1 MGRITTVAFA
11 AALLNSVAATMKS
24 DCTTDRQ
31 MVVKFSIS
39 SVPGH
44 SVGTKKKLLYHY
56 GVNAKDRPHSAG
68 KADIT
73 ICHAEFPTISRDNT
87 CTIIDSDTTA
97 LPAKVCDSNQYCDS
111 DGKCQDLKKSD
122 ADVCYDTTLNEYTAF
137 CDPSSRCNKHNGKCK
152 LIAPKCDG
160 NTGYKV
166 AYIYDFSS
174 WAVTANNATPVNE
187 TGEVVIADACPNE
200 SPSGSSCEK
209 LTALST
215 WSADDICPS
224 DNPVCLSGGCTG
236 WLTMTQPCAAN
247 HWTSP
252 LGLCPPGSA
261 CLGPA
266 SSKRHCTLVGDDIL
280 PDPCGDNP
288 TNATYISMNKQ
299 GGAYYVGNTIDD
311 RLHGDNVSFRS
322 ICPVNAPTKSGN
334 GNCTPMS
341 TGWGASDAPN
351 VCSNDEYC
359 NASGKCVEMN
369 DTGKMCESATTY
381 GEMCSKTHT
390 CIGTAGSWK
399 TCELHTTTSP
409 QPVTTKAET
418 TNSGTTN
425 SGTTNSGTTNSGTTK
440 SGTTNSETTKSAT
453 TKSATKNS
461 TTSSGIGAI
470 VASSSLASV
479 FFLTTVTAAAF

>member
-187 TGEVVIADACPNE
+187 TGEVVITDACPKDTPDGAN
-200 SPSGSSCEK
+200 CK
-209 LTALST
+209 ALTALEA
-215 WSADDICPS
+215 WSKS
-224 DNPVCLSGGCTG
+224 DVCKAGSPVCKSSTCGGYIEVKDD
-236 WLTMTQPCAAN
+236 CAPD
-247 HWTSP
+247 HTTVP
-252 LGLCPPGSA
+252 TGLCKPGSA

-266 SSKRHCTLVGDDIL
+266 SSNRHCTLVGDDIL
-280 PDPCGDNP
+280 PDSCGDNP
-288 TNATYISMNKQ
+288 TNATYISMSKQ

-311 RLHGDNVSFRS
+311 RLHGDNVTFRT
-322 ICPVNAPTKSGN
+322 ICPVNAPKTTGDDY
-334 GNCTPMS
+334 CTPMS
-341 TGWGASDAPN
+341 TGWGTSSSAK
-351 VCSNDEYC
+351 VCPDGKYC
-359 NASGKCVEMN
+359 TASGNCVALN
-369 DTGKMCESATTY
+369 DTGKVCESATML
-381 GEMCSKTHT
+381 GEMCSTKNT
-390 CIGTAGSWK
+390 CVGMADSSWK
-399 TCELHTTTSP
+399 FCSP
-409 QPVTTKAET
+409 YTKP
-418 TNSGTTN
+418 
-425 SGTTNSGTTNSGTTK
+425 
-440 SGTTNSETTKSAT
+440 AT
-453 TKSATKNS
+453 TPTPDT
-461 TTSSGIGAI
+461 TTSSGIEAI
-470 VASSSLASV
+470 VASSASV